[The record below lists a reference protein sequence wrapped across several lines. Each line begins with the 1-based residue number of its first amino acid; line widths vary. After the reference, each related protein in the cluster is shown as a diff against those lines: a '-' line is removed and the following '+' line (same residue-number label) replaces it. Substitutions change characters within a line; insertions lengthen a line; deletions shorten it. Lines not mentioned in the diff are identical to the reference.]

1 MNERIREL
9 SHEAQRYALN
19 NTTGPDLAGL
29 NELWQ
34 EKFAELIVRECLN
47 EIESQRSNGENAD
60 QWTITRDL
68 CYHNMMSGL
77 KQHFGVE

>member
-1 MNERIREL
+1 
-9 SHEAQRYALN
+9 
-19 NTTGPDLAGL
+19 
-29 NELWQ
+29 
-34 EKFAELIVRECLN
+34 VRECLN